1 MDDGLA
7 AVRTLRRTVRE
18 LRPDIVHAHSSWAG
32 MTARASMLGIPVVY
46 QPHAFVFDGDT
57 RGPSVRAVFRGVEAL
72 LARRTAAFVV
82 LTPHE
87 RRLAVALGGTAPA
100 VIVPNRP
107 SVSRTVGRT
116 SGPSTWGP
124 PVVAMVGRISA
135 QKDPAFF
142 ARVAREVTARRPDVS
157 FVWIGDGDP
166 TLATVLTDAGVRI
179 TGWMTGS
186 ALAAELGGASV
197 YFHSANYEGFP
208 LSVLDAAALD
218 RPVVARRID
227 ALADSPLHTF
237 VGESRCS
244 AAVLRAI
251 EDPTF
256 RSELKA
262 AGRSLLAEMNADSM
276 GSALDELY
284 NSVASRR
291 RVASALPDAG

>member
-1 MDDGLA
+1 M
-7 AVRTLRRTVRE
+7 R
-18 LRPDIVHAHSSWAG
+18 
-32 MTARASMLGIPVVY
+32 
-46 QPHAFVFDGDT
+46 
-57 RGPSVRAVFRGVEAL
+57 
-72 LARRTAAFVV
+72 
-82 LTPHE
+82 
-87 RRLAVALGGTAPA
+87 
-100 VIVPNRP
+100 
-107 SVSRTVGRT
+107 
-116 SGPSTWGP
+116 
-124 PVVAMVGRISA
+124 
-135 QKDPAFF
+135 
-142 ARVAREVTARRPDVS
+142 
-157 FVWIGDGDP
+157 
-166 TLATVLTDAGVRI
+166 TVLTDAGVRI